1 MIAAV
6 CLDLTKWEV
15 LSWAFV
21 CDVLFWFRFYI
32 CHLSSRANSRL
43 MHLTAYLTFPFG
55 CPRASLTSRTNF
67 RFPTTGGLFSL
78 QSFPGPTND
87 TLLPY
92 MWSISGYYQ
101 LFFRGTSENLI
112 PSPYPHCCYFGSEPL
127 PMFTAAAPWL
137 VALLLFVPLCFCA
150 FTPTTTRVNLLKCQ
164 SDCVVPLFQ
173 MLWCSHISFR
183 SLGLVVRPCAN
194 WPIHLCDPFANHFSA
209 YSLCSLLL
217 LIEISLTH
225 NASFRCPN

>member
-1 MIAAV
+1 MVAAV

-21 CDVLFWFRFYI
+21 CNVLFWFCFYI
-32 CHLSSRANSRL
+32 CHLSSHANSRL

-67 RFPTTGGLFSL
+67 RFPTTGGLLSL

-112 PSPYPHCCYFGSEPL
+112 SSHLISL
-127 PMFTAAAPWL
+127 P
-137 VALLLFVPLCFCA
+137 
-150 FTPTTTRVNLLKCQ
+150 
-164 SDCVVPLFQ
+164 
-173 MLWCSHISFR
+173 
-183 SLGLVVRPCAN
+183 
-194 WPIHLCDPFANHFSA
+194 
-209 YSLCSLLL
+209 SLLL
-217 LIEISLTH
+217 LWFWATARVHCSSPLIGPLAALCPIMFLCLYTNHNQSEPSKVSIRLCCASVPNAVMLSHFVQKPGTCEALRQLARTPLRPFCKPLFCLLTMFFVVV
-225 NASFRCPN
+225 NWDIFDP

>member
-1 MIAAV
+1 MVAAV

-21 CDVLFWFRFYI
+21 CNVLFWFCFYI
-32 CHLSSRANSRL
+32 CHLSSHANSRL

-67 RFPTTGGLFSL
+67 RFPTTGGLLSL

-112 PSPYPHCCYFGSEPL
+112 SSHLPTLIAATLVLSHCPCSLQQPPDWSPCCSLSHYVS
-127 PMFTAAAPWL
+127 
-137 VALLLFVPLCFCA
+137 VPLHQPQPEWTF
-150 FTPTTTRVNLLKCQ
+150 
-164 SDCVVPLFQ
+164 
-173 MLWCSHISFR
+173 
-183 SLGLVVRPCAN
+183 
-194 WPIHLCDPFANHFSA
+194 
-209 YSLCSLLL
+209 
-217 LIEISLTH
+217 
-225 NASFRCPN
+225 